1 MKSPFRT
8 PKSQLFG
15 RCMMAV
21 GAVFMLSGCD
31 SDGDT
36 PTKPSPALTL
46 QPFSTQTALDQIAT
60 RVRVSMRVTAG
71 LASLADAVQ
80 TGRATAEVCGDTC
93 NSDLVVPG
101 PIIGLC
107 DTAVGAGVAEIAA
120 VGLNSDEV
128 SVDFCVSTLTAVQ
141 NYTTTV
147 SDGDQRSNT
156 VTTACSVSGA
166 SLTCTSE

>member
-1 MKSPFRT
+1 MV
-8 PKSQLFG
+8 
-15 RCMMAV
+15 AV
-21 GAVFMLSGCD
+21 SAIFMLSGCD

-36 PTKPSPALTL
+36 PTKPSPSLTL

-71 LASLADAVQ
+71 LANLADAVQ
-80 TGRATAEVCGDTC
+80 TGRATAEVCADTC
-93 NSDLVVPG
+93 NSDLVVSG

-120 VGLNSDEV
+120 VWLDGDEV
-128 SVDFCVSTLTAVQ
+128 SADFCISTLTSVQ
-141 NYTTTV
+141 DYTTTV
-147 SDGDQRSNT
+147 SDGDQQSNA
-156 VTTACSVSGA
+156 VTTSCSVSGA